1 MILFQDNQLVPLLI
15 LSSQIKCCTVNSYF
29 FNLLNNFTVSFVC
42 VYVCVFVHEYVHMHA
57 GVNGDQV
64 WALDTLKLR
73 GPDSCELPDKG
84 TEYQTL
90 IL

>member
-1 MILFQDNQLVPLLI
+1 
-15 LSSQIKCCTVNSYF
+15 
-29 FNLLNNFTVSFVC
+29 